1 MFYIH
6 GKYHNFILWKDF
18 ISFTVPEK
26 QWKWWI
32 YPLPI
37 QSKTQMNPLTAV
49 QTFWN
54 NSFSIKVFPIL
65 NLHTEKWKSKR
76 FLVFY
81 VFQFLASIAKSSMAV
96 SEYFNGRPIV
106 RYYISFTSTGIF
118 IMPHLTS
125 LAISLLPAL
134 NLPIPINS
142 FVTEAV
148 II

>member
-1 MFYIH
+1 
-6 GKYHNFILWKDF
+6 
-18 ISFTVPEK
+18 
-26 QWKWWI
+26 
-32 YPLPI
+32 
-37 QSKTQMNPLTAV
+37 
-49 QTFWN
+49 
-54 NSFSIKVFPIL
+54 
-65 NLHTEKWKSKR
+65 
-76 FLVFY
+76 
-81 VFQFLASIAKSSMAV
+81 MAV

-134 NLPIPINS
+134 NLSIPINS